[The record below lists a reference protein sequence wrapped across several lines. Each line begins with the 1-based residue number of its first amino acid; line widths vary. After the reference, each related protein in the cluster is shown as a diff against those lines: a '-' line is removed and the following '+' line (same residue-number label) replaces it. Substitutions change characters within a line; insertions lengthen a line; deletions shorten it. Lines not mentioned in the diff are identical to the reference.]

1 MKINNISQQ
10 YNNKTASLKRDKNMP
25 ALNSTPAFKGAQTD
39 AVVNGLKHFAEGTKQ
54 GLDVNKLVSSS
65 EVLTNAT
72 GKLKAFATDTK
83 SNGLK
88 SCLTSLKGTAFNQMT
103 KLYTKAANSN
113 VFKKI
118 ASTVAKSDNGFLHL
132 MVAESAWLSG
142 FYMFNTLRNKKIDKE
157 QKPQMLVND
166 ALVWGVST
174 AGTYLVDGRIKNGI
188 DKMAKNHLI
197 KNDTFYTQ
205 LGEKAK
211 EASQSELLEKVG
223 NLLKEGKDQFNDK
236 FKDISETISTH
247 LKENVNEKELT
258 NITNKVKKSIQSG
271 LAKSADKDDI
281 LNAVKNN
288 VDDAYNIIAQKAKTA
303 QTERLK
309 TGVNKIRGIVVAGLL
324 YRFFGPV
331 IVTPIAN
338 KISKKITEKK
348 KED

>member
-88 SCLTSLKGTAFNQMT
+88 SLKGTAFNQMT

-197 KNDTFYTQ
+197 KNDAFYTQ

-211 EASQSELLEKVG
+211 EASQSELSKKVRELLEK
-223 NLLKEGKDQFNDK
+223 GKDQFDDG
-236 FKDISETISTH
+236 FKKISETISTH
-247 LKENVNEKELT
+247 LEGNVNEKELT
-258 NITNKVKKSIQSG
+258 NITNKVKKSIKSG
-271 LAKSADKDDI
+271 LEKSADKEDI